1 VRGTGFFYAIEFM
14 ADSRS
19 GRELSET
26 ESLRI
31 LREVLPDAF
40 RRTKVLL
47 RGDDRGATMLMIAPP
62 LVSNQDVLSE
72 LLHGIDAMLTDIEKA
87 IQR

>member
-1 VRGTGFFYAIEFM
+1 M

-19 GRELSET
+19 GRELTET
-26 ESLRI
+26 ESLRV

-47 RGDDRGATMLMIAPP
+47 RGDDRGATMLVISPP
-62 LVSNQDVLSE
+62 LVADPDVLSE
-72 LLHGIDAMLTDIEKA
+72 LLHGVDAMLTDIEKA